1 MFARIA
7 RFLKPRRY
15 RPYSCPYVG
24 GSTRYATGERGD
36 GACPPTPSYE
46 LRGVGMGS
54 LGVSRREGGK

>member
-24 GSTRYATGERGD
+24 GSTRYATGER
-36 GACPPTPSYE
+36 PPTQAYE
-46 LRGVGMGS
+46 LRGAGMGS
-54 LGVSRREGGK
+54 LGVPRREDGK